1 MTCGHSRCRS
11 SRVSEGAQ
19 RGTPEYQEWP
29 RRPRCEICERQS
41 APCRWMA
48 SLICRNW
55 GMMVSSQLFTSP
67 QSLTEVGWMLDE
79 PNIITTPQPP
89 FAFSSW

>member
-1 MTCGHSRCRS
+1 
-11 SRVSEGAQ
+11 
-19 RGTPEYQEWP
+19 
-29 RRPRCEICERQS
+29 
-41 APCRWMA
+41 MA

-55 GMMVSSQLFTSP
+55 GMIVSSQLFTSP